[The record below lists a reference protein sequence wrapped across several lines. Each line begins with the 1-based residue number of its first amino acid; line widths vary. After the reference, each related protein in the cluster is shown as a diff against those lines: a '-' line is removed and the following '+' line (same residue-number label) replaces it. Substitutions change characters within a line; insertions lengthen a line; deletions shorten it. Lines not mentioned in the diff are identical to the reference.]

1 MIGSWV
7 GRRGRDDEE
16 VPVASYPDPD
26 HAWKSLG
33 LVNEWIRHSDAKAGV
48 TLAFAGAMA
57 ALTFNLTKDLAR
69 WSCPVAV
76 AAVVAS
82 ALLVVT
88 VGLCAWTLTPRVRD
102 KDEDADAKSL
112 LFFASI
118 SADYKGNRR
127 GYRSELGALAAD
139 QSRLTEQLADQV
151 HANALI
157 ATVKNRSVKW
167 AIRTAVA
174 AGFAVAVL
182 ALIVNISERPSGG
195 LDERQL
201 QVVQLHEQL
210 QPDQGNPGSASG
222 AVRGAGE
229 QPPRS

>member
-7 GRRGRDDEE
+7 RRRGRDD
-16 VPVASYPDPD
+16 VQAPAASYPDPD

-48 TLAFAGAMA
+48 TLAFSGAIA
-57 ALTFNLTKDLAR
+57 ALTFNLTKDLGS
-69 WSCPVAV
+69 WTCPMSVT
-76 AAVVAS
+76 AVVAC

-139 QSRLTEQLADQV
+139 PSRLTEQLADQV
-151 HANALI
+151 HANALV
-157 ATVKNRSVKW
+157 ATVKYRSVTW
-167 AIRTAVA
+167 AIRSAVA
-174 AGFAVAVL
+174 AGIAVAVL
-182 ALIVNISERPSGG
+182 ALIINISEKPSGG
-195 LDERQL
+195 PDGRQL
-201 QVVQLHEQL
+201 QDVQLHEQL
-210 QPDQGNPGSASG
+210 RPDQGNPGPASG
-222 AVRGAGE
+222 AVRGDG
-229 QPPRS
+229 